1 MARLVDNGP
10 LGSSSLIKLSVYT
23 EDSNDIVSFS
33 LNMLLQIKERVLYGI
48 LKCFFESLIKIA
60 NEACPSLLDS
70 VSAINE
76 LFLIS
81 NVNSIEDEI
90 KIVFV
95 LLGVSA
101 ESSFLS
107 VNEGVKF
114 VELLRYFSKLVV
126 TDFIDSSVDLSLT
139 LLEDLN
145 LTVNGV
151 AFFAAEVNKRI

>member
-1 MARLVDNGP
+1 M
-10 LGSSSLIKLSVYT
+10 
-23 EDSNDIVSFS
+23 
-33 LNMLLQIKERVLYGI
+33 
-48 LKCFFESLIKIA
+48 
-60 NEACPSLLDS
+60 DS

-101 ESSFLS
+101 ESSFLY
-107 VNEGVKF
+107 VNEGGDF

-126 TDFIDSSVDLSLT
+126 ADFIDSSVDLSLT

-145 LTVNGV
+145 LTVNGI

>member
-1 MARLVDNGP
+1 
-10 LGSSSLIKLSVYT
+10 
-23 EDSNDIVSFS
+23 
-33 LNMLLQIKERVLYGI
+33 
-48 LKCFFESLIKIA
+48 
-60 NEACPSLLDS
+60 LDS

-114 VELLRYFSKLVV
+114 VELIRYFSKLVV
-126 TDFIDSSVDLSLT
+126 ADFIDSSVDLSLT

-145 LTVNGV
+145 LDVNGV